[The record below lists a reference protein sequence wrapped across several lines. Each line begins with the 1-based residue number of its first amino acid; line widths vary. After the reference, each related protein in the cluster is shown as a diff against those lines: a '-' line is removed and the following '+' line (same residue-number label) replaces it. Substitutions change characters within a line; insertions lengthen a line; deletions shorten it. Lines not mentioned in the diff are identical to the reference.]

1 LLQVQV
7 LSPLPGKNFRHPA
20 VHERGRLDGTTGGTV
35 ATDTRDAAPA
45 PAPSAGGRGARVPR
59 DRNQRISPRQYYRE
73 IVSELR
79 KVIYPSRN
87 ELITYVLVVLIFV
100 SVMTAL
106 VASLDY
112 GFTQAVIRIFG

>member
-1 LLQVQV
+1 M
-7 LSPLPGKNFRHPA
+7 
-20 VHERGRLDGTTGGTV
+20 
-35 ATDTRDAAPA
+35 ATETRDAAPA

-59 DRNQRISPRQYYRE
+59 NRGQRITPRQYYRE

-87 ELITYVLVVLIFV
+87 ELITYVIVVLIFV
-100 SVMTAL
+100 SAMTAI
-106 VASLDY
+106 VAGLDY